1 MTATLEGYS
10 LGKTLG
16 SGFSAKVKLGTAQD
30 GTQRAIKI
38 FNHDNPNFNQRA
50 FQLLQDEVNSVKDLD
65 HSHVV
70 KYFEFNANA
79 VMIKKTGKRVKV
91 AYIVQELIPGG
102 ELFDYVAN
110 SGPFTEPIVRYYA
123 KQLIQAI
130 HYIHTKGFA
139 HRDLKCE
146 NILLDKLYDVKV
158 VDFGFACPVEGRT
171 GNGLN
176 SSYVGSLGFMAPEIH
191 AKQPYQ
197 GQVVD
202 LFALGVILFVLYAG
216 HPPFESATTKDPH
229 YKLLATNRS
238 STFW

>member
-1 MTATLEGYS
+1 M
-10 LGKTLG
+10 
-16 SGFSAKVKLGTAQD
+16 
-30 GTQRAIKI
+30 
-38 FNHDNPNFNQRA
+38 
-50 FQLLQDEVNSVKDLD
+50 
-65 HSHVV
+65 
-70 KYFEFNANA
+70 
-79 VMIKKTGKRVKV
+79 
-91 AYIVQELIPGG
+91 
-102 ELFDYVAN
+102 AN
-110 SGPFTEPIVRYYA
+110 SGPFKESIVRYYA

-171 GNGLN
+171 GDGMNR
-176 SSYVGSLGFMAPEIH
+176 SIVGSLGFMAPEIH

-216 HPPFESATTKDPH
+216 HPPFNMANLEDPH
-229 YKLLATNRS
+229 YKLIATNRS
-238 STFW
+238 QQFWSAHSNRKPEGFFNEEFKDLITAMLNFHPHQRLSIPDIVAHPWL